1 MSVRSECGDRG
12 VVVVSGVSIKS
23 TECLLVNLIWDQGNL
38 GKGDLFKQKVR
49 DPLCFAF
56 SSKGGM

>member
-1 MSVRSECGDRG
+1 MSVRSECGDLG
-12 VVVVSGVSIKS
+12 VVVVSGVSI
-23 TECLLVNLIWDQGNL
+23 NLQNVCETWNLGNQGNL

-49 DPLCFAF
+49 DPMCFAF